1 MSASPRHDK
10 SPNENF
16 DDEIEEGLESFPF
29 PESENNNFLTR
40 REVPP
45 QLGKDDAML
54 MVDKNLNEQVEKTI
68 NTSQGPRPR
77 SQCDGGT
84 KQLKLRN
91 TSKGEASDKVRKERA
106 LKRIENKVGKD
117 VMDDMLSQWRKIQ
130 ELQGTKSKQEILSE
144 GDGVIKT
151 LFNLGFSKLEVT
163 SLLNV
168 GGPRL
173 NRNLE
178 EIRNPSAAKKD
189 RSKPAHAATEND
201 IKRVLEFILSL
212 DIEPGY
218 PCAHRKIPLFV
229 VGDHQ
234 GSTWKIL
241 HKEYEQSCLK
251 INVRVLSCN
260 RFREY
265 VQHYLPSIKLGK
277 TQTDL
282 CNECYTIQLKMK
294 DPDTSVEEKRL
305 LKMKLDLHLDEAN
318 IQRRAM
324 NAYVKAVKERAAPS
338 DPPLQFEPCF
348 IPAVQDEILQESL
361 KLYSNKPNPV
371 LANTDVDKSDSEE
384 TLEEEEDTE
393 DMGTL
398 FVHSVWEKEGVPSFP
413 HTGPA
418 TVEKEVEVEKD
429 NPVGTLT
436 KIAKDALM
444 TSMENRTGS
453 KRNEFA
459 STIGQAVVKKMD
471 LEIED
476 YGQEKLLPSY
486 KLRRPGAD
494 YFNSSLNIR
503 NMSFINP
510 TFNGISSIYLYDE
523 RTAGKGGNE
532 VCSIRWF
539 NLKKVAKDREDNLLG
554 QPDFHVSV
562 LDNCTGQNKSN
573 TAFKFEALQTTLG
586 LFKSKSKLFLKPG
599 HSHNQSDV
607 VTGESNKFLAQKD
620 LFTIDQLAEE
630 MNKCPNVDVQVLGSD
645 SFYVWEDFLNK
656 HFKDLPQG
664 FTKFYCFEF
673 ERDTCAMKK
682 LCSEASE
689 EDEVC
694 VKKLLKD
701 PINGKKD
708 ILNELFSLPT
718 DATSQDIL
726 RAPLKLPK
734 LPERELKPSKL
745 ESLAKKYTC
754 IPKDYLK
761 YYPGGKDY
769 IENKRANEKV
779 VEDPAPANLVANK
792 PKKKPGRPKAP
803 VQPEKDA
810 QQSITTFF
818 KTAPKIPSAMGGS
831 SAGGNSLLQRNC
843 LVIQDTT
850 GGKVINNID
859 DADSASETA
868 ISNSVDGFKR
878 GFTADY
884 TRGGK
889 VAQDSAGIKEIINL
903 DDESETAT
911 SNSVTG
917 RKRGFTAAFARG
929 GKFQW
934 CIFF

>member
-398 FVHSVWEKEGVPSFP
+398 LVHSVWEKEGVPSFP
-413 HTGPA
+413 QTGPA
-418 TVEKEVEVEKD
+418 PVEKEVEVEND

-503 NMSFINP
+503 NMNFINP

>member
-413 HTGPA
+413 QTGPA
-418 TVEKEVEVEKD
+418 PVEKEVEVEND

-503 NMSFINP
+503 NMNFINP

>member
-10 SPNENF
+10 NPNHVI
-16 DDEIEEGLESFPF
+16 DEIVEVLDAFPF
-29 PESENNNFLTR
+29 PDEAESENNNFLTR

-45 QLGKDDAML
+45 QLGKDDAMP
-54 MVDKNLNEQVEKTI
+54 MVDKNLNEKVEKTI

-84 KQLKLRN
+84 KQLKLKN
-91 TSKGEASDKVRKERA
+91 TSKGTASDEERKERA

-117 VMDDMLSQWRKIQ
+117 VMDDILSQWRKIQ
-130 ELQGTKSKQEILSE
+130 DLQGTKSKTEILSE

-178 EIRNPSAAKKD
+178 EIRNPAAAKKD
-189 RSKPAHAATEND
+189 RSKPTHAATEND

-218 PCAHRKIPLFV
+218 PCLHRKIPLYV

-241 HKEYEQSCLK
+241 HKAYEQSCLK
-251 INVRVLSCN
+251 INVRVLSYN

-282 CNECYTIQLKMK
+282 CNECYTLQLKMK

-305 LKMKLDLHLDEAN
+305 LKIKLNLHLDEAN

-324 NAYVKAVKERAAPS
+324 NAYVTAVKERVAPS

-348 IPAVQDEILQESL
+348 IPVVQDEILQESL

-371 LANTDVDKSDSEE
+371 LVNTDLDKSDSEE
-384 TLEEEEDTE
+384 DFEEEENNE
-393 DMGTL
+393 EMGTIL
-398 FVHSVWEKEGVPSFP
+398 VHSVWEKEGAPSFP
-413 HTGPA
+413 QTGPA
-418 TVEKEVEVEKD
+418 TGEKEDEVEKD

-444 TSMENRTGS
+444 NSMQNRTVI

-459 STIGQAVVKKMD
+459 STIDQAVVKKMD

-486 KLRRPGAD
+486 KSRRPGAD

-503 NMSFINP
+503 NMNFINP
-510 TFNGISSIYLYDE
+510 TFNGRSSIYLYDE

-539 NLKKVAKDREDNLLG
+539 NLKKVANDREDNLLR

-607 VTGESNKFLAQKD
+607 VTGESNRFLAHKD

-630 MNKCPNVDVQVLGSD
+630 MNKCPNVEVQVLRSD

-673 ERDTCAMKK
+673 EMDTCAMKK
-682 LCSEASE
+682 LCSEVSE
-689 EDEVC
+689 GNEVC

-701 PINGKKD
+701 PINGRRN
-708 ILNELFSLPT
+708 ILNELFSLPA

-745 ESLAKKYTC
+745 ESLAKKYSC

-761 YYPGGKDY
+761 YYPGGEDY
-769 IENKRANEKV
+769 IENKTANEI
-779 VEDPAPANLVANK
+779 DQAPANVVANK
-792 PKKKPGRPKAP
+792 PKKKIGRPKAP

-810 QQSITTFF
+810 QQSITMFF

-850 GGKVINNID
+850 GSKEIKNSD
-859 DADSASETA
+859 DSTETA
-868 ISNSVDGFKR
+868 ISNPVEGVN
-878 GFTADY
+878 
-884 TRGGK
+884 RGGK
-889 VAQDSAGIKEIINL
+889 VAQDSSGINEIINL
-903 DDESETAT
+903 DDHDESETAT
-911 SNSVTG
+911 SNYVTG
-917 RKRGFTAAFARG
+917 GKRGFTAAFARG

-934 CIFF
+934 CIFLNDE

>member
-453 KRNEFA
+453 KRNGFA

>member
-384 TLEEEEDTE
+384 TLEEEEDT
-393 DMGTL
+393 DDIGTL
-398 FVHSVWEKEGVPSFP
+398 LVHSVWEKEGVPSFP
-413 HTGPA
+413 QTGPA
-418 TVEKEVEVEKD
+418 PVEKEVEVEKD

-503 NMSFINP
+503 NMNFINP

-878 GFTADY
+878 GFTAAY